1 MRTLLAAAG
10 LALSVGLHAVAQ
22 APAPSA
28 PPAPAPQDPSAPPP
42 DAPMDTFLPP
52 SVTMPSEGWTA
63 EQKSDAAVKQ
73 ARQML
78 ATMQKAYAAAPGI
91 SETVVLTV
99 KLPQGDQKDTLEVAM
114 GQGNDLRMAMRG
126 MQILV
131 AKDTIY
137 MVPDQPADK
146 YLETAVQGGDVEQ
159 TLQTLVPGFA
169 IPVPTY
175 TLRHAKDGADVSGS
189 FGMGAVQNVKL
200 AGFRQAADGTSQV
213 LMTGS
218 NGEVLVVADPKSQ
231 LLKSM
236 NVVFTPDGLPDAIK
250 FSVVAD
256 LSAQVGPLAK
266 PIAFEAGPRA
276 KVGTLADLFPMPDDG
291 NGGGKAAQAP
301 RPKEPEIKVK
311 VGQDAPVATLP
322 TLDGKSVNLADL
334 KGKVVVLDFWATWCG
349 PCMRGLPLL
358 DQFAASM
365 KDNPKVAV
373 YAVNTWEIMGNSSP
387 SEADLEKAHK
397 KVEAAWAK
405 LKPSTLTTLI
415 DAKAAF
421 VETYG
426 FEAIPAMVIIGPD
439 GKLLETHVGFDP
451 ELVKHLTAK
460 VNAALG
466 TGSAAPAAPPA
477 GK

>member
-1 MRTLLAAAG
+1 M
-10 LALSVGLHAVAQ
+10 
-22 APAPSA
+22 
-28 PPAPAPQDPSAPPP
+28 
-42 DAPMDTFLPP
+42 PP

-63 EQKSDAAVKQ
+63 EQKTDAAVQK
-73 ARQML
+73 ARELL
-78 ATMQKAYAAAPGI
+78 ATMQKAYAAAPAI

-146 YLETAVQGGDVEQ
+146 YLETAVQQGDVEK
-159 TLQTLVPGFA
+159 TLQSLIPGFA

-175 TLRHAKDGADVSGS
+175 TLRHAKDGADVSAS
-189 FGMGAVQNVKL
+189 FGMGAVQDVKL
-200 AGFRQAADGTSQV
+200 TGYRQAADGTSQV
-213 LMTGS
+213 LMTGK

-236 NVVFTPDGLPDAIK
+236 NVVFTPEGLPDAIK
-250 FSVVAD
+250 FSVMAD
-256 LSAQVGPLAK
+256 LSQQVGPLQK
-266 PIAFEAGPRA
+266 PIAFEAGPRT
-276 KVGTLADLFPMPDDG
+276 KVGTLADLFPMPG
-291 NGGGKAAQAP
+291 EASGEGKAAQAQQ
-301 RPKEPEIKVK
+301 PKEPEIKVK

-322 TLDGKSVNLADL
+322 TLDGKTVNLADL

-365 KDNPKVAV
+365 KDNSKVAV
-373 YAVNTWEIMGNSSP
+373 YAVNTLEILGNDSP
-387 SEADLEKAHK
+387 SDADVQKART
-397 KVEAAWAK
+397 KVEGAWAK
-405 LKPSTLTTLI
+405 LKPGALTTLI
-415 DAKAAF
+415 DAKGKF
-421 VETYG
+421 IETYG

-466 TGSAAPAAPPA
+466 AGGAAPAAPPA